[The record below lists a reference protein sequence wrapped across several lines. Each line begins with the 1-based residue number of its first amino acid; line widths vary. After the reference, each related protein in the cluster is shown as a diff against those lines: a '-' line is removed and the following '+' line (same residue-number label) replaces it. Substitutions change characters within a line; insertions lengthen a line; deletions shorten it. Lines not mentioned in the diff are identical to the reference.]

1 MRSRAYKDRARGVHN
16 KASRAGLG
24 ITAVNGCQQ
33 QLPLQV
39 GTSLDVLL
47 ILVENKTNQFPSAN
61 IYMAQ
66 SNKLERL
73 ISSGSL

>member
-1 MRSRAYKDRARGVHN
+1 MPIEENDEAYKDGACGVHN
-16 KASRAGLG
+16 EASRAGLG

-47 ILVENKTNQFPSAN
+47 ILVKNKTYQFPSAYV
-61 IYMAQ
+61 YMAQ
-66 SNKLERL
+66 RNKLER
-73 ISSGSL
+73 